1 MWRAAQSRRCL
12 EVVIVYVVVEAAGKQ
27 YKVQV
32 GQTIE
37 VDRMPLAVGEKV
49 DLDKVLLVATDK
61 GVKVG
66 NPSVAGAK
74 VQATV
79 TLQDAYRKIIVFKY
93 SAKKRIRRKTGH
105 RQQFTR
111 LHIDNIVL

>member
-1 MWRAAQSRRCL
+1 MYA
-12 EVVIVYVVVEAAGKQ
+12 VVETGGKQ

-37 VDRMPLAVGEKV
+37 VDKLPVPVGEKV
-49 DLDKVLLVATDK
+49 SLDKVLLVATDK

-66 NPSVAGAK
+66 NPTVEGAK
-74 VQATV
+74 VEATV
-79 TLQDAYRKIIVFKY
+79 TLQDAYRKILVFKY
-93 SAKKRIRRKTGH
+93 RAKKRYRRRSGH

-111 LHIDNIVL
+111 LHIDRILA

>member
-1 MWRAAQSRRCL
+1 MYA
-12 EVVIVYVVVEAAGKQ
+12 VVETGGKQ

-37 VDRMPLAVGEKV
+37 VDRMPFPVGEKV

-61 GVKVG
+61 DVKVG

-74 VQATV
+74 VEATV
-79 TLQDAYRKIIVFKY
+79 TLQDAYRKIIIFKY
-93 SAKKRIRRKTGH
+93 KPKKRYRRKTGH

-111 LHIDNIVL
+111 LRIDNIIS

>member
-1 MWRAAQSRRCL
+1 MYA
-12 EVVIVYVVVEAAGKQ
+12 VVETGGKQ

-37 VDRMPLAVGEKV
+37 VDKLPLAVGEKV
-49 DLDKVLLVATDK
+49 SLDKVLLVATDK

-66 NPSVAGAK
+66 NPSVEGAK
-74 VQATV
+74 VEATV
-79 TLQDAYRKIIVFKY
+79 TLQDAYRKVLVFKY
-93 SAKKRIRRKTGH
+93 RAKKRYRRRSGH

-111 LHIDNIVL
+111 LRIDRIVA

>member
-1 MWRAAQSRRCL
+1 L
-12 EVVIVYVVVEAAGKQ
+12 VEVVIVYVVVETGGKQ

-37 VDRMPLAVGEKV
+37 VDKMPFPVGEKV
-49 DLDKVLLVATDK
+49 YLDKVLLLATDK

-66 NPSVAGAK
+66 KPNVVGAK
-74 VQATV
+74 VEATV
-79 TLQDAYRKIIVFKY
+79 TLQDAYRKIIIFRY
-93 SAKKRIRRKTGH
+93 QPKKRFRRKTGH

-111 LHIDNIVL
+111 LRIDNIIS

>member
-1 MWRAAQSRRCL
+1 MYA
-12 EVVIVYVVVEAAGKQ
+12 VVETGGKQ

-32 GQTIE
+32 GQSIE
-37 VDRMPLAVGEKV
+37 VDKMPAPVGEKV

-61 GVKVG
+61 DVKVG

-74 VQATV
+74 VEATV
-79 TLQDAYRKIIVFKY
+79 TLQDAYRKIIIFKY
-93 SAKKRIRRKTGH
+93 SPKKRIRRKTGH

-111 LHIDNIVL
+111 LRIDNIIA

>member
-1 MWRAAQSRRCL
+1 MYA
-12 EVVIVYVVVEAAGKQ
+12 VVETGGKQ

-37 VDRMPLAVGEKV
+37 VDKLPLAVGEKV
-49 DLDKVLLVATDK
+49 SLDKVLLVATDK

-66 NPSVAGAK
+66 NPSVQGAK
-74 VQATV
+74 VEATV
-79 TLQDAYRKIIVFKY
+79 TLQDAYRKVLVFKY
-93 SAKKRIRRKTGH
+93 RAKKRYRRRSGH

-111 LHIDNIVL
+111 LRIDRIVA

>member
-1 MWRAAQSRRCL
+1 MYA
-12 EVVIVYVVVEAAGKQ
+12 VVETGGKQ

-37 VDRMPLAVGEKV
+37 VDRMPVPVGEKV
-49 DLDKVLLVATDK
+49 SLDQVLLVATGKD
-61 GVKVG
+61 VKVG
-66 NPSVAGAK
+66 NPNVAGAK

-93 SAKKRIRRKTGH
+93 SPKKRIRRKTGH

-111 LHIDNIVL
+111 LHIDKIIV

>member
-1 MWRAAQSRRCL
+1 MYA
-12 EVVIVYVVVEAAGKQ
+12 IVETGGKQ

-37 VDRMPLAVGEKV
+37 VDKLPAAVGEKV
-49 DLDKVLLVATDK
+49 SLEKVLLVATDK

-66 NPSVAGAK
+66 NPSVEGAK
-74 VQATV
+74 VEATV
-79 TLQDAYRKIIVFKY
+79 TLQDAYRKILVFKY
-93 SAKKRIRRKTGH
+93 RAKKRYRRRSGH

-111 LHIDNIVL
+111 LRIDRITA

>member
-1 MWRAAQSRRCL
+1 MYA
-12 EVVIVYVVVEAAGKQ
+12 VVETGGKQ

-37 VDRMPLAVGEKV
+37 VDRMSVPVGEKV
-49 DLDKVLLVATDK
+49 SLDQVLLVATGSD
-61 GVKVG
+61 VKVG

-74 VQATV
+74 VEATV

-93 SAKKRIRRKTGH
+93 SPKKRIRRKTGH

-111 LHIDNIVL
+111 LHIDNIIV